1 MLVNTRRSFI
11 KHTATLLGSLA
22 LHQEAKAA
30 FSFDKDL
37 LINSL
42 GEDAVIDWGYI
53 RQLFTINPLMIN
65 LNNAG
70 LSPCPTATLDAL
82 NHYNRMCNDAPSHTM
97 WRILDANREPLREKL
112 AELAG
117 VSTKEI
123 AITRNATESLNSI
136 VFGLNLKAGDEVV
149 LSYYD
154 YPHMKTAW
162 EQREKRDGI
171 KLVWVDFEMPSED
184 ADYLTN
190 AYTSKFTKKTKLVHI
205 THLVNWT
212 GQIMPVRRIAD
223 KAKEMGIEVLVDAA
237 QTFGL
242 LDYKIPDLNCDYW
255 GTSLHKW
262 LHGPVGT
269 GLTYIRKDKIANVW
283 SLLSDSRPENDNIL
297 KMENLGSRSFPIEMA
312 TGYSIDLQHFIG
324 TKRKQERLHYLK
336 NYWMEQI
343 KDEKSVKFFTSLQ
356 PEWGCAIG
364 VIGIEGKK
372 GTEIVDYLM
381 REHRIHTTNMDI
393 KSVNGVR
400 VSPSIYTSEADLD
413 KLIKALKKWI

>member
-1 MLVNTRRSFI
+1 MNTRRSFI

-30 FSFDKDL
+30 FPLYNNQSINDLDKDA
-37 LINSL
+37 
-42 GEDAVIDWGYI
+42 EIDWGYV

-70 LSPCPTATLDAL
+70 LSPCPKASLEAL
-82 NHYNRMCNDAPSHTM
+82 NHYNLMCNDAPSHSM

-117 VSTKEI
+117 VSSKEI

-136 VFGLNLKAGDEVV
+136 VFGLNLKAGDEIV

-171 KLVWVDFEMPSED
+171 KLVWVDFDMPSED
-184 ADYLTN
+184 EDYLTKV
-190 AYTSKFTKKTKLVHI
+190 YTSKFTKKTKLVHI
-205 THLVNWT
+205 THLINWT
-212 GQIMPVRRIAD
+212 GQIMPVLKIAS

-242 LDYKIPDLNCDYW
+242 IDYKIPDLNCDYW

-262 LHGPVGT
+262 LHAPVGNGMT
-269 GLTYIRKDKIANVW
+269 WIRKEKISNVW
-283 SLLSDSRPENDNIL
+283 SLLGDNREDSDNIL

-324 TKRKQERLHYLK
+324 TQRKQQRLHYLK

-343 KDEKSVKFFTSLQ
+343 KEIKKVKLFTSLR

-372 GTEIVDYLM
+372 GSEIVEYLM
-381 REHRIHTTNMDI
+381 REHRIHTTGMEIRN
-393 KSVNGVR
+393 VNGVR
-400 VSPSIYTSEADLD
+400 VSPSIYTSEEDLD